1 MWLIIVGIG
10 VLSVVGLWIYDRIV
24 VKGARK
30 A

>member
-10 VLSVVGLWIYDRIV
+10 VGSIVGLWVYDRV
-24 VKGARK
+24 VIKDQKK

>member
-10 VLSVVGLWIYDRIV
+10 VLSIVGLWVYDRLV
-24 VKGARK
+24 VKGRK